1 MDMIKVKIDGI
12 EVEVPAGTTAL
23 KLLGKR
29 ILIYPLYVILRI

>member
-23 KLLGKR
+23 KPPESR
-29 ILIYPLYVILRI
+29 Y